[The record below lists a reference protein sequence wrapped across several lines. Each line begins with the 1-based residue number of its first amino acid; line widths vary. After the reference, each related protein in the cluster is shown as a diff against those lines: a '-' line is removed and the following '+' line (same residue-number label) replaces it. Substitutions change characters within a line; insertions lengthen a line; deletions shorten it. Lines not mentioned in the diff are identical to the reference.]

1 MGGGTTGLGKP
12 GVLSVSVKPPHSHKL
27 GQEAPVWGVCK
38 QRDLTLGAQDHSG
51 LERTALLE
59 KPVGPQTSK
68 QKTAP
73 KGEGSEEAPIPSVHT
88 PPGSPVLRASPT
100 LGSWRPEQGSD
111 RGG

>member
-1 MGGGTTGLGKP
+1 M
-12 GVLSVSVKPPHSHKL
+12 
-27 GQEAPVWGVCK
+27 WGVCK

-68 QKTAP
+68 QKTTP

-111 RGG
+111 RGW